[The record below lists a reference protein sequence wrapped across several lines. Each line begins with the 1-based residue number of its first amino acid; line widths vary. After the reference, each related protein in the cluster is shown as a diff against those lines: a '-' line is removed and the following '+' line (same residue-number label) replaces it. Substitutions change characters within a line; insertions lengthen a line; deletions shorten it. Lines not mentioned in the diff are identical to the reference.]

1 MKGGIEGGYGLLLRA
16 YRSGWDAMTDF
27 AVCGRFNKVKPR
39 EYQPRLLQVEKVGPS
54 IKCYEVTCDI
64 ASLHDG
70 DSFILDAG
78 SNIYVWSG
86 AKASPFE
93 KNKATSTAE
102 KLESERGTGCER
114 VDADQNFWA
123 LLGGDESQ
131 VQTEEAKSA
140 KVTRS
145 EPELYALDGT
155 VWRLVKTGILAKSDI
170 DVNVRSLSSTQ
181 KLRC

>member
-1 MKGGIEGGYGLLLRA
+1 MH
-16 YRSGWDAMTDF
+16 
-27 AVCGRFNKVKPR
+27 RFNKVKPR

-64 ASLHDG
+64 SSLHDG
-70 DSFILDAG
+70 DAFILDAG
-78 SNIYVWSG
+78 TNIYVWSG

-102 KLESERGTGCER
+102 NFESERGTGCER
-114 VDADQNFWA
+114 VDADENFWA

-131 VQTEEAKSA
+131 VATEKAAKSM
-140 KVTRS
+140 KVART

-170 DVNVRSLSSTQ
+170 DVNVRALPRT
-181 KLRC
+181 R